1 MTKFYPVIFTKE
13 NIGFSSVAVDLD
25 GCFSEGDT
33 FEEAYSNT
41 QNAIGLYLDGCTNFP
56 EPSDPSKIKI
66 NQGQFV
72 CVVEFDSILYKKKCS
87 SRPVKKTL
95 TIPAWLNEEAEKS
108 HLNFSHV
115 LQEALK
121 KKLNIAE

>member
-1 MTKFYPVIFTKE
+1 MKKFYPVIFTKE
-13 NIGFSSVAVDLD
+13 NVGFSSAAVDLD

-41 QNAIGLYLDGCTNFP
+41 QSAIGLYLDGSVTFP
-56 EPSDPSKIKI
+56 EPSDPSKIKV

-72 CVVEFDSILYKKKCS
+72 CVVEFDSIAYQKKHS
-87 SRPVKKTL
+87 SRSVKKTL